1 MKPLI
6 TNIQRFSLHDGPG
19 IRTTV
24 FFKGCSLHCPWCANP
39 ENISGE
45 EETYFIPEKC
55 NPKCVHI
62 AECSKKLYPTECV
75 YKAVGLWGKCYS
87 EQELYDILTRDKSS
101 YDENGGVTFS
111 GGEPLLFLHKYYS
124 NLCRWLHREG
134 ISLCIE
140 TSLFASNEAAKWM
153 TEVIDYIYI
162 DIKILDSSKCN
173 IYLGGNLEQYMKNVK
188 TVYENKGNKKLIYRI
203 PLIHGYTDSVEN
215 LENIC
220 TLLKKY
226 PSYRVEVLKA
236 HNLGKKK
243 YERLGKE
250 YTDFVPPNDD
260 RVRLFVDRIEGQGIQ
275 VEIKQ
280 V

>member
-1 MKPLI
+1 MRRG
-6 TNIQRFSLHDGPG
+6 TS
-19 IRTTV
+19 
-24 FFKGCSLHCPWCANP
+24 FFK
-39 ENISGE
+39 
-45 EETYFIPEKC
+45 
-55 NPKCVHI
+55 
-62 AECSKKLYPTECV
+62 LY
-75 YKAVGLWGKCYS
+75 G
-87 EQELYDILTRDKSS
+87 
-101 YDENGGVTFS
+101 
-111 GGEPLLFLHKYYS
+111 
-124 NLCRWLHREG
+124 
-134 ISLCIE
+134 
-140 TSLFASNEAAKWM
+140 
-153 TEVIDYIYI
+153 
-162 DIKILDSSKCN
+162 N

>member
-1 MKPLI
+1 M
-6 TNIQRFSLHDGPG
+6 
-19 IRTTV
+19 
-24 FFKGCSLHCPWCANP
+24 
-39 ENISGE
+39 
-45 EETYFIPEKC
+45 
-55 NPKCVHI
+55 
-62 AECSKKLYPTECV
+62 
-75 YKAVGLWGKCYS
+75 
-87 EQELYDILTRDKSS
+87 YDILTRDKSF